1 MNTTKEVIADSLVSL
16 PFFKDKKKE
25 FINYLAVERN
35 LAINTRKAYESDLE
49 QFIIF
54 WESSPE
60 ENKEHLSLRQTI
72 ERYLMSLFYK
82 KIDKSSIAR
91 KFSCFKSFEKFLRS
105 QGIILNL
112 KLQRPR
118 LDKKLPIYLSV
129 DEIFYLLDSVS
140 DADLLTRN
148 PIRDKA
154 ILELLYATG
163 IRCSELIN
171 ISIKDINMDQKT
183 IRILGK
189 GSKER
194 IVLFGQKAHQRI
206 TDYMAKERSLVR
218 DGEEKLFLN
227 CRYQPLTARS
237 IQRICE
243 HFRKFLKVE
252 RPITP
257 HKIRHSFA
265 THLLNQGADLRVV
278 QELLGHK
285 TLSSTEKYTHV
296 SLEDLANLCE
306 TIHPINSSLKPKKIT

>member
-1 MNTTKEVIADSLVSL
+1 MNAIIINQTPTLSLTQFKE
-16 PFFKDKKKE
+16 KKE
-25 FINYLAVERN
+25 AFIEYLTVEKNLAV
-35 LAINTRKAYESDLE
+35 NTRKAYESDLD
-49 QFIIF
+49 QFISF
-54 WESSPE
+54 WEAAPD
-60 ENKEHLSLRQTI
+60 ENKTHLSLRQMI

-82 KIDKSSIAR
+82 KMDKSSIAR
-91 KFSCFKSFEKFLRS
+91 KFSCFKSFEKFLRK
-105 QGIILNL
+105 QGIDLAL

-129 DEIFYLLDSVS
+129 DEIFYLLDSVN
-140 DADLLTRN
+140 DADLLTRY

-171 ISIKDINMDQKT
+171 ISIKDIDMNEKN

-189 GSKER
+189 GNKER

-206 TDYMAKERSLVR
+206 IDYLEKERSLVKEP
-218 DGEEKLFLN
+218 DEKLFLN
-227 CRYQPLTARS
+227 CRYQPLTSRS

-243 HFRKFLKVE
+243 HFRQFLKVE

-265 THLLNQGADLRVV
+265 THLLNQGTDLRVV

-285 TLSSTEKYTHV
+285 TLTSTEKYTHV
-296 SLEDLANLCE
+296 SLEQLADLCE
-306 TIHPINSSLKPKKIT
+306 TIHPITNSLKPKKIS

>member
-1 MNTTKEVIADSLVSL
+1 MNIKQETAPDNSFSLSQ
-16 PFFKDKKKE
+16 FKDKKKE
-25 FINYLAVERN
+25 FIQYLTVEKNLAV
-35 LAINTRKAYESDLE
+35 NTRKAYESDLE
-49 QFIIF
+49 QFIFF

-60 ENKEHLSLRQTI
+60 DNKEHLSLRQMI

-105 QGIILNL
+105 QGITLSL

-140 DADLLTRN
+140 NADLLTRN

-171 ISIKDINMDQKT
+171 ISIKDIDMHEKT
-183 IRILGK
+183 IRIMGK
-189 GSKER
+189 GNKER

-206 TDYMAKERSLVR
+206 TDYLAQERSLVR

-243 HFRKFLKVE
+243 HFRKFLKG
-252 RPITP
+252 RA
-257 HKIRHSFA
+257 SYYSA
-265 THLLNQGADLRVV
+265 
-278 QELLGHK
+278 
-285 TLSSTEKYTHV
+285 
-296 SLEDLANLCE
+296 
-306 TIHPINSSLKPKKIT
+306 